1 MKVQELFKGHS
12 DLILGFGKF
21 LPNGYEIKVPEE
33 KKPEKKKPADF
44 HEAFNF
50 VSKIKS
56 RFEND
61 QLTYRSFLDTLEMY
75 RNHTKSSS
83 EVCREVALLFKNH
96 ED

>member
-50 VSKIKS
+50 VSKIKV
-56 RFEND
+56 
-61 QLTYRSFLDTLEMY
+61 LIYRLS
-75 RNHTKSSS
+75 
-83 EVCREVALLFKNH
+83 CLLIQIISLN
-96 ED
+96 ELLLGSI